1 MTSRVLHQSRR
12 SALSPLVGESWR
24 EGCERDPS
32 HLSASTPTP
41 SPSPQGGGELTEFN
55 P

>member
-1 MTSRVLHQSRR
+1 MKDFILLWNRCR
-12 SALSPLVGESWR
+12 ALSPLVGESWR
-24 EGCERDPS
+24 GGRERAPS

-41 SPSPQGGGELTEFN
+41 SPSPQGGGELPEFN